1 MGLVMIGLN
10 DWYDYQRKY
19 VAISWTPECIISI
32 LEIGLISKT
41 KLVFWVQNRKKS
53 KIHIRNI

>member
-41 KLVFWVQNRKKS
+41 KLVFWVQNRKKI
-53 KIHIRNI
+53 KNTY